1 MTVLLIQPPSVE
13 PVTLAEAK
21 AHLRIAGD
29 DDDEYLAAQITAAR
43 IQVETT
49 TRRLL
54 VDQVWRIYR
63 DDWPANGRID
73 LPLTPV
79 ADVVEVVLYDESGT
93 PSVLPPARWRLDTA
107 ATPARLAL
115 IGTPPVSPRLFNGLE
130 IDVRCGF
137 GPSGLSVPQPL
148 RLAIVMLVA
157 RWYENREGYG
167 LGIVPSSVA
176 DAFEAL
182 VAPHRVMRLS

>member
-1 MTVLLIQPPSVE
+1 MTVLLIQPPAVE
-13 PVTLAEAK
+13 PVTLVEAK
-21 AHLRIAGD
+21 AHLRITGTE
-29 DDDEYLAAQITAAR
+29 DDEYLAAQITAAR
-43 IQVETT
+43 IQVETA

-54 VDQVWRIYR
+54 IDQVWRIYR
-63 DDWPANGRID
+63 DDWPSDGRID
-73 LPLTPV
+73 LSPNPITEI
-79 ADVVEVVLYDESGT
+79 VEIVLYDESGA
-93 PSVLPPARWRLDTA
+93 PAVLPPSEWRFDA
-107 ATPARLAL
+107 ATSPARLFLTGA
-115 IGTPPVSPRLFNGLE
+115 PPVSPRLFNGLE
-130 IDVRCGF
+130 IDVRCGY

-182 VAPHRVMRLS
+182 VAPHRVMRLA